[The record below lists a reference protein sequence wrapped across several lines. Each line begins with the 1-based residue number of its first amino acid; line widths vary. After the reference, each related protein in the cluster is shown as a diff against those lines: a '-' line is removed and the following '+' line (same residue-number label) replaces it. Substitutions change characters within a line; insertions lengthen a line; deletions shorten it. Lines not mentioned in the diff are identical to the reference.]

1 MQVASCKLQIAICK
15 KLTQD
20 IDRGRKLTR
29 TFISGL
35 ILAALPIAPLYAGP
49 VEDFET
55 LREEV
60 WEQTL
65 DSSPTLATSIGD
77 RRGDGQ
83 LGDLSL
89 AEYDRQI
96 AATSAFLARLNA
108 IDADALP
115 VALQVDHAIMLKSFE
130 DSIAASEHDHTRYIL
145 FTNRGGWFSGF
156 ASLPY
161 RSPFFTA
168 ADYESYLGRLESYRS
183 VNNQGIARSRQA
195 IALGMTQPCEP
206 MQGFE
211 NRIEQQIV
219 DDYTA
224 SPFWQPFAG
233 EKPGSISE
241 EKWAEL
247 KSSAQAL
254 IEGVVIPSYSEFLT
268 FYTEDYAP
276 NCRSGTPGI
285 LATPGGAE
293 YYEYRVRSFT
303 TTDMTPDE
311 VHNLGLSEVARIRA
325 EMVETA
331 AEAGFESREA
341 FIEHLRTDPQYF
353 MTDVDEYVAY
363 VAALAKHIDGFMPQL
378 FGRLPRQPYT
388 VAPIP
393 APNAPGNTTAY
404 YEPGSLETG
413 AAGIYRINTTELDQR
428 PLWELPAL
436 GVHEA
441 VPGHHHQIALQQELD
456 IHPLRAN
463 GTFFT
468 AFVEGWGLYSERLG
482 IEMGLYDTPAKQMG
496 RLSYEMWRATRLV
509 VDTGLHAKGW
519 SKERAVA
526 YMLDNTALT
535 AANVD
540 AEVNRYMTWPGQAL
554 AYKVGELKIRELR
567 GRAEEALGA
576 EFDLREFHDT
586 VLENGSIPLS
596 VLEEHVDRWIAAEL
610 AVQAE

>member
-1 MQVASCKLQIAICK
+1 MRNLLAGALLASLPV
-15 KLTQD
+15 TP
-20 IDRGRKLTR
+20 
-29 TFISGL
+29 
-35 ILAALPIAPLYAGP
+35 ILAGP
-49 VEDFET
+49 VEDYEA

-60 WEQTL
+60 WQSVL

-96 AATSAFLARLNA
+96 AAAREYLGRLQD
-108 IDADALP
+108 IDASALP
-115 VALQVDHAIMLKSFE
+115 IDLQIDYAVLERSFE
-130 DSIAASEHDHTRYIL
+130 DTIAASEHAHTRFVL

-161 RSPFFTA
+161 RSPFFTL
-168 ADYESYLGRLESYRS
+168 ADYESYVGRLEAFAA
-183 VNNQGIARSRQA
+183 VNEQGISRSREA
-195 IALGMTQPCEP
+195 VARGLTQPCEP

-211 NRIEQQIV
+211 RRIEQQLV
-219 DDYTA
+219 DDPTQSA
-224 SPFWQPFAG
+224 FWQPFAG
-233 EKPGSISE
+233 DKPASID
-241 EKWAEL
+241 WDRL
-247 KSSAQAL
+247 QARARTAL
-254 IEGVVIPSYSEFLT
+254 ETSVFPAYEAFVA
-268 FYTEDYAP
+268 FYNDEYAP
-276 NCRSGTPGI
+276 NCRTGTPGV
-285 LATPGGAE
+285 LATPGGE
-293 YYEYRVRSFT
+293 DYYAYRVRSFT

-311 VHNLGLSEVARIRA
+311 VHELGLSEVARIRA
-325 EMVETA
+325 EMEEVA
-331 AEAGFESREA
+331 AEAGFDSREA
-341 FIEHLRTDPQYF
+341 FIEHLRTDPQYY
-353 MTDVDEYVAY
+353 MTDEEEYLRY
-363 VAALAKHIDGFMPQL
+363 TQALAKYIDGFMPSL

-388 VAPIP
+388 VLPIP
-393 APNAPGNTTAY
+393 AANAPGNTTAY

-413 AAGIYRINTTELDQR
+413 QAGIYRLNLTELDQR

-441 VPGHHHQIALQQELD
+441 MPGHHLQIALQQELD

-482 IEMGLYDTPAKQMG
+482 IEMGLYDTPAKEMG

-519 SKERAVA
+519 TKQQAVDF
-526 YMLDNTALT
+526 MLENTALT
-535 AANVD
+535 PANID

-567 GRAEEALGA
+567 ARAEAALGA
-576 EFDLREFHDT
+576 DFDLRAFHDT

-596 VLEEHVDRWIAAEL
+596 VLEEHVDRWIAAQLE
-610 AVQAE
+610 E

>member
-1 MQVASCKLQIAICK
+1 MRHIVSALL
-15 KLTQD
+15 LT
-20 IDRGRKLTR
+20 
-29 TFISGL
+29 
-35 ILAALPIAPLYAGP
+35 ALPIAPAWAGP
-49 VEDFET
+49 VEDYED

-60 WEQTL
+60 WQEVL
-65 DSSPTLATSIGD
+65 DNSPTLATSVGD
-77 RRGDGQ
+77 RRGDGK

-89 AEYDRQI
+89 EAYDAQI
-96 AATSAFLARLNA
+96 ARTREYLARLEA
-108 IDADALP
+108 IDASALP
-115 VALQVDHAIMLKSFE
+115 VEMQIDYAVLERSFR
-130 DSIAASEHDHTRYIL
+130 DTIAASEHAHTRYVL

-161 RSPFFTA
+161 RSPFFIS
-168 ADYESYLGRLESYRS
+168 ADYESYLGRLEAFAE
-183 VNNQGIARSRQA
+183 VNTQGIERSREA
-195 IALGMTQPCEP
+195 VARGLTQPCEP

-211 NRIEQQIV
+211 RRVEQQLV
-219 DDYTA
+219 DDVTQ

-241 EKWAEL
+241 ADW
-247 KSSAQAL
+247 QAMQSRARAAL
-254 IEGVVIPSYSEFLT
+254 SNSVFPAYREFLT
-268 FYTEDYAP
+268 FYTEEYAP
-276 NCRSGTPGI
+276 NCRTDTPGV
-285 LATPGGAE
+285 LATPGGE
-293 YYEYRVRSFT
+293 DYYAYRVRSFT

-311 VHNLGLSEVARIRA
+311 VHQLGLSEVARIRA
-325 EMVETA
+325 EMEEVA
-331 AEAGFESREA
+331 ALAGFESREA
-341 FIEHLRTDPQYF
+341 FIEHLRTDPQYY
-353 MTDVDEYVAY
+353 MTDTDEYVRY

-388 VAPIP
+388 VQPIP
-393 APNAPGNTTAY
+393 LANAAGNTTAY

-441 VPGHHHQIALQQELD
+441 VPGHHLQIALQQELD

-482 IEMGLYDTPAKQMG
+482 IEMELYDTPAKQMG

-509 VDTGLHAKGW
+509 VDTGLHSKGW
-519 SKERAVA
+519 SKQQAVDF
-526 YMLDNTALT
+526 MLDNTALT
-535 AANVD
+535 AANID

-567 GRAEEALGA
+567 SRAEEALGA
-576 EFDLREFHDT
+576 SFDLRAFHDT

-596 VLEEHVDRWIAAEL
+596 VLEEHVDRWIVEQLSA
-610 AVQAE
+610 Q